1 MIGWEKKISA
11 DPSKKVSQR
20 SIFTT
25 ILFKISLHKL
35 NSKIVKITE
44 EYRKSQ
50 KKRLVIDVENVK
62 SEGGI
67 IEKLV

>member
-1 MIGWEKKISA
+1 
-11 DPSKKVSQR
+11 VSQR

-35 NSKIVKITE
+35 DSKIVKITE

-50 KKRLVIDVENVK
+50 KRRLVINVENVK
-62 SEGGI
+62 SD
-67 IEKLV
+67 